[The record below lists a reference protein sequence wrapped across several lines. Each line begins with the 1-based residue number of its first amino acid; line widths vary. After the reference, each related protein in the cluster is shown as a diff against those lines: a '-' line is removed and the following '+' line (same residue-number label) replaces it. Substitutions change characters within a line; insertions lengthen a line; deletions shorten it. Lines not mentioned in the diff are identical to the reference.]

1 MMYIIDFLF
10 YLNYRFAKMHPTL
23 NDAPIWGGS
32 SFMSLY
38 TSLFYCA
45 LLEWWLKI
53 NPTGLFIFIFIISDI
68 LNYLYL
74 KYRINKILQRF
85 DKIKWLQKWWWFIL
99 TYFLVFL
106 FIILPIVFMIFN
118 IAKKT
123 NVVYAIIF

>member
-10 YLNYRFAKMHPTL
+10 YLSYRFAKMDSTWD
-23 NDAPIWGGS
+23 DAPIWGGS
-32 SFMSLY
+32 FFMSIY

-45 LLEWWLKI
+45 LLKWWLKI
-53 NPTGLFIFIFIISDI
+53 NPTGLIILIFIISNI

-118 IAKKT
+118 IAKKQM
-123 NVVYAIIF
+123 

>member
-10 YLNYRFAKMHPTL
+10 YLSYRFAKIHSTW
-23 NDAPIWGGS
+23 NDTPIWGGS
-32 SFMSLY
+32 TFMSIY

-53 NPTGLFIFIFIISDI
+53 NIAGLSIFIIIITFIS
-68 LNYLYL
+68 NYLYL

-85 DKIKWLQKWWWFIL
+85 DKIKWLQKWRWLIL

-118 IAKKT
+118 IAKKRM
-123 NVVYAIIF
+123 